1 MKKHHAPLLS
11 ISLAAPFLPSRLTAP
26 FLSATLAML
35 LLLLST
41 VSSTFA
47 DSANWK
53 MRPATGDWNHAANWT
68 PPTIPNGPAETAT
81 FQSSNVTDV
90 LLSADTEVDGIVF
103 GAGASAF
110 TITASPRFALTI
122 SGVGITNNS
131 GIPQNFVTGDFGTI
145 AFTNSATAGNLTM
158 FTSNGSPTVRRA
170 AGFTE
175 FFDSS
180 TAGNGTFINNGTA
193 VIRNPGS
200 TRFFDSSTAG
210 NGSFTNHAGGDRRR
224 FFGGGNTIFGSNS
237 TAGNGTFTNR
247 GGAISGVFGGLT
259 AFFRGS
265 TAESGTFINNGGTVS
280 GAGGGRT
287 SFGNTSSA
295 GSGTFI
301 NNGGTVSGAD
311 GGETI
316 FNDHSTADSATLIAN
331 GGAGAG
337 GSIQFFSD
345 STGGT
350 ASVDVRNNDISEH
363 FAAGERVIVGSV
375 EGDGNVF
382 LGGINLTVGSNDLST
397 LFSGVIRDGG
407 TNHGT
412 GGSLSKTGTGV
423 LILDHRNTYTGGTT
437 INGGKLVV
445 NNKNGSGTGSGPV
458 QVKRGRLGGRGT
470 IAGDVTVGDGSGRGA
485 ALSPGNNA
493 VTRGT
498 LTIQGTLTF
507 NPDAA
512 YNFWLNTSDVT
523 ADEVIA
529 LGITINSDAQ
539 FSFSDFGGSALTP
552 GTVFTVISD
561 TAATPIAG
569 TFSNLPDGATF
580 SSNGNTYQVNY
591 EGGDGNDLTMTVVP

>member
-1 MKKHHAPLLS
+1 MRLSSSIPLVVFSRRPGFTLPLLFGMVA
-11 ISLAAPFLPSRLTAP
+11 I
-26 FLSATLAML
+26 L

-41 VSSTFA
+41 TSSTFA
-47 DSANWK
+47 DSATWK
-53 MRPATGDWNHAANWT
+53 MSPATGDWNHAANWA
-68 PPTIPNGPAETAT
+68 PPIIPNGPSDTAT

-110 TITASPRFALTI
+110 TIIATPRFALTI

-158 FTSNGSPTVRRA
+158 FTNNGGPLVRRA
-170 AGFTE
+170 GGFTE
-175 FFDSS
+175 FSGSS

-193 VIRNPGS
+193 VRRHSGGY

-210 NGSFTNHAGGDRRR
+210 NGTFTNHAGGDRSGFR
-224 FFGGGNTIFGSNS
+224 GGSTNFVGSNS
-237 TAGNGTFTNR
+237 SAGNGTFTNR
-247 GGAISGVFGGLT
+247 GGAISGEFGGFT
-259 AFFRGS
+259 TFNRGS
-265 TAESGTFINNGGTVS
+265 TAESGRFTNNGGTVS

-301 NNGGTVSGAD
+301 NNGGMVSGAD

-316 FNDHSTADSATLIAN
+316 FTDHSAAASATLIAN

-337 GSIQFFSD
+337 GSIRFRIASRGD
-345 STGGT
+345 T
-350 ASVDVRNNDISEH
+350 ARVEVFGNGNLDISEH
-363 FAAGERVIVGSV
+363 FAGERVTVGSI

-397 LFSGVIRDGG
+397 LFSGVVRDGG
-407 TNHGT
+407 RNHGT
-412 GGSLSKTGTGV
+412 GGSLSKIGTGV
-423 LILDHRNTYTGGTT
+423 LTLDHRNTYTGGTT
-437 INGGKLVV
+437 INGGKLVL
-445 NNKNGSGTGSGPV
+445 NNKNGSGTGTGPV
-458 QVKRGRLGGRGT
+458 QVNRGRLGGRGT

-498 LTIQGTLTF
+498 LTIQSTLTF
-507 NPDAA
+507 NADAT

-523 ADEVIA
+523 ADEVVA
-529 LGITINSDAQ
+529 LGVTINSGAQ
-539 FSFSDFGGSALTP
+539 FSFGDVGNGMLAR
-552 GTVFTVISD
+552 GIVFTVINNI
-561 TAATPIAG
+561 AANPIIG
-569 TFSNLPDGATF
+569 TFSNLPDGSMFTT
-580 SSNGNTYQVNY
+580 NGNSYQVNY
-591 EGGDGNDLTMTVVP
+591 EGGDGNDLTLTVIHP